1 MKYYLGYLA
10 YVGTTTTEGAILS
23 REHSEE
29 DFRKRA
35 VDLMGPFYGSK
46 IEVIEAPWPPISSHP
61 ISRIVPDYVM
71 AEIATREGHYTWY
84 TITHKG

>member
-1 MKYYLGYLA
+1 MKYYFGYLA
-10 YVGTTTTEGAILS
+10 YVGTTMTEGAILS

-46 IEVIEAPWPPISSHP
+46 VEIVTGPPPPISSHP
-61 ISRIVPDYVM
+61 ISRLVPEYVM
-71 AEIATREGHYTWY
+71 AEIVAREGHYTWY
-84 TITHKG
+84 TIIHKG